1 MMLDVYFFFIF
12 FLPWTFFIH
21 KAMLACRSV
30 RQLSSLIR
38 CLAGSGIAGMG
49 VLVGIAAPGTRQGQG
64 TDVEGEAGPVWGVGY
79 KLDLRQMKS
88 ERVGNG

>member
-1 MMLDVYFFFIF
+1 
-12 FLPWTFFIH
+12 
-21 KAMLACRSV
+21 MLACRSV

-64 TDVEGEAGPVWGVGY
+64 TDVEGEAGPVWGIGY

>member
-1 MMLDVYFFFIF
+1 
-12 FLPWTFFIH
+12 
-21 KAMLACRSV
+21 MLACRSV

-38 CLAGSGIAGMG
+38 CLAGSGIAGM
-49 VLVGIAAPGTRQGQG
+49 GIAAPGTRQGQG

>member
-1 MMLDVYFFFIF
+1 
-12 FLPWTFFIH
+12 
-21 KAMLACRSV
+21 
-30 RQLSSLIR
+30 
-38 CLAGSGIAGMG
+38 MG